1 MRAWIVA
8 LVCFGLAL
16 PAWAATQR
24 LALVI
29 GNDSY
34 NKIPALVAARNDAR
48 AMAEALQKVNYRVAL
63 HLDLDQ
69 RGMLAAVRNFKAQI
83 QGGDEV
89 VFFFAG
95 HGVQLGPA
103 NYLLPVDLAADN
115 EEQVRDEA
123 LPLQRVL
130 DDIAEKRARFSLAII
145 DACRN
150 NPFAGKGH
158 GRSIGGTRGLA
169 PTTAA
174 TGQMVIYSAGTG
186 QQALDSLGDK
196 DPIKNGVFTR
206 VFVKE
211 MLAPDVPIDRVLK
224 NVRLQ
229 VRDMALRVGHEQVPA
244 IYDQVAGDFFFIA
257 SQPGGAPQVA
267 FGSSTQAFTAPA
279 APAAA
284 LPAVA
289 AAPQPVAPSTS
300 RPQEPR
306 PAPPVAAPT
315 SAAAAPASQ
324 DDDDLVLAWQKI
336 QSRGDLGGTPQRT
349 ASAAPGRSSGA
360 ARASGAA
367 VVAAAAAP
375 AVASRSITP
384 AATLPMQR
392 IQANRSIVLGVRDD
406 VEPLSYA
413 AGADRFEGFH
423 VALCLRIVEDLN
435 KSLGGAPLT
444 VRFRP
449 IAQREVVPMLVS
461 GQIDLDCGSTVNTA
475 ARQNQIAFAPTT
487 FVEEARVVVK
497 ANSGIRGV
505 AGLAGKR
512 VMTVAGGVPAAALR
526 ATAETRTL
534 AFEDIPGADALQAF
548 MLLEADMA
556 DALLVDGATAALL
569 VSRARN
575 PQAFRILDGSFSA
588 DPLAIAM
595 VRDDA
600 TLRALVQDSVK
611 SLIASNEMQ
620 RLYSQ
625 AFGSQPAGAGTR
637 AAWAQ
642 PSDRPGTTTLR

>member
-1 MRAWIVA
+1 MRAW
-8 LVCFGLAL
+8 LLAL
-16 PAWAATQR
+16 FCTMLGVPSWAATQR

-34 NKIPALVAARNDAR
+34 SKIPALVAARNDAR
-48 AMAEALQKVNYRVAL
+48 AMAEALQKVNYRVTL

-69 RGMLAAVRNFKAQI
+69 RGMLAAVRNFKAQV

-115 EEQVRDEA
+115 EEQIRDDA

-186 QQALDSLGDK
+186 QQALDSLGEK
-196 DPIKNGVFTR
+196 DPVKNGLFTR

-257 SQPGGAPQVA
+257 SQPGGPAQVA
-267 FGSSTQAFTAPA
+267 FGSSTPAFAAPTAAPVSTPPSGLVAQPTASRPPEPRPA
-279 APAAA
+279 APAVA
-284 LPAVA
+284 PA
-289 AAPQPVAPSTS
+289 PVA
-300 RPQEPR
+300 
-306 PAPPVAAPT
+306 V
-315 SAAAAPASQ
+315 APASK

-336 QSRGDLGGTPQRT
+336 QSRGDLGP
-349 ASAAPGRSSGA
+349 AAQ
-360 ARASGAA
+360 RASPAPAPSRPAASRAGAGT

-375 AVASRSITP
+375 ATAGSRSVVP
-384 AATLPMQR
+384 ASTLPMQR
-392 IQANRSIVLGVRDD
+392 IQANRAIVLGVRDD

-413 AGADRFEGFH
+413 AGSDRFDGFH
-423 VALCLRIVEDLN
+423 VALCRRIVEELN
-435 KSLGGAPLT
+435 KSLGGAAIDI
-444 VRFRP
+444 RYRA
-449 IAQREVVPMLVS
+449 IAQREVVPMLVA

-497 ANSGIRGV
+497 SNSGIRGV

-512 VMTVAGGVPAAALR
+512 VMTVAGGVPGAALR
-526 ATAETRTL
+526 ASPETRSL

-575 PQAFRILDGSFSA
+575 PQAFRVLDGSFSA

-600 TLRALVQDSVK
+600 TLRALVQDTVK
-611 SLIASNEMQ
+611 SLMASGEMQ
-620 RLYSQ
+620 RLYAQ
-625 AFGSQPAGAGTR
+625 AFANQPAGSGTR

-642 PSDRPGTTTLR
+642 PSDRPGTSALR

>member
-1 MRAWIVA
+1 MRAI
-8 LVCFGLAL
+8 LGFLLAWTVVV

-34 NKIPALVAARNDAR
+34 SKIPALVAARNDAR
-48 AMAEALQKVNYRVAL
+48 AMAEALEKVNYRVTL

-69 RGMLAAVRNFKAQI
+69 RGMLTAVRNFKAKI

-103 NYLLPVDLAADN
+103 NFLLPVDLAADN
-115 EEQVRDEA
+115 EEQMRDDA

-150 NPFAGKGH
+150 NPFKGH

-169 PTTAA
+169 PTSAA

-196 DPIKNGVFTR
+196 DPIKNGLFTR

-229 VRDMALRVGHEQVPA
+229 VRDMALRVNHEQVPA

-257 SQPGGAPQVA
+257 SQPGGPAQPA
-267 FGSSTQAFTAPA
+267 FGAGT
-279 APAAA
+279 
-284 LPAVA
+284 AVA
-289 AAPQPVAPSTS
+289 AAPPPAFSAPPMSQAQPQPSQVFASPAPVVTAQ
-300 RPQEPR
+300 PAR
-306 PAPPVAAPT
+306 PAPAQ
-315 SAAAAPASQ
+315 AAASK

-336 QSRGDLGGTPQRT
+336 QARGDLGE
-349 ASAAPGRSSGA
+349 SSR
-360 ARASGAA
+360 RASGTAPARPAA
-367 VVAAAAAP
+367 ASRTATAAPVAAAAIGS
-375 AVASRSITP
+375 VSSRSFTP

-392 IQANRSIVLGVRDD
+392 IQASRSIVFGVRDD
-406 VEPLSYA
+406 VEPLSFAEGPNRY
-413 AGADRFEGFH
+413 GGFH
-423 VALCLRIVEDLN
+423 VALCQRIAQDLQ
-435 KSLGGAPLT
+435 KSLGLANLEIKY
-444 VRFRP
+444 RS
-449 IAQREVVPMLVS
+449 IANREVVPMLIS
-461 GQIDLDCGSTVNTA
+461 GQIDLDCGSTVNTV
-475 ARQNQIAFAPTT
+475 ARQAQIAFAPTT
-487 FVEEARVVVK
+487 FVEEGRVIVK
-497 ANSGIRGV
+497 ANSGIRSV
-505 AGLAGKR
+505 SGLSGKR
-512 VMTVAGGVPAAALR
+512 VMTVAGGVPAAALK
-526 ATAETRTL
+526 ATAETRSL

-556 DALLVDGATAALL
+556 DALLVDGATAALMIA
-569 VSRARN
+569 RARN
-575 PQAFRILDGSFSA
+575 PAAFRMLDGSFAA
-588 DPLAIAM
+588 DPVAIAM

-600 TLRALVQDSVK
+600 TLRAAVQDTVK
-611 SLIASNEMQ
+611 TLLASGELQ
-620 RLYSQ
+620 RLYAQWFGNQPSGQ
-625 AFGSQPAGAGTR
+625 ATA

-642 PSDRPGTTTLR
+642 PNERPSTSNLR

>member
-1 MRAWIVA
+1 MRTLWVW
-8 LVCFGLAL
+8 LVCACWAL
-16 PAWAATQR
+16 PAWSASQR

-34 NKIPALVAARNDAR
+34 SKIPALVAARNDAR
-48 AMAEALQKVNYRVAL
+48 AMADALQKVNYRVTL

-69 RGMLAAVRNFKAQI
+69 RGMLQAVRNFKAQV

-115 EEQVRDEA
+115 EEQIRDDA

-130 DDIAEKRARFSLAII
+130 DDIAEKRARFSLAIV

-150 NPFAGKGH
+150 NPFKGH

-196 DPIKNGVFTR
+196 DPVKNGLFTR

-229 VRDMALRVGHEQVPA
+229 VRNMALGVGHEQVPA
-244 IYDQVAGDFFFIA
+244 IYDQVAGDFFFVA
-257 SQPGGAPQVA
+257 SQPGGPTQPV
-267 FGSSTQAFTAPA
+267 FGSG
-279 APAAA
+279 
-284 LPAVA
+284 VA
-289 AAPQPVAPSTS
+289 AAPAFSSPPPAAVPVVSAAASPT
-300 RPQEPR
+300 RPPETR
-306 PAPPVAAPT
+306 PAAAPLPQAPAPVAA
-315 SAAAAPASQ
+315 AAK

-336 QSRGDLGGTPQRT
+336 QARGDLGEGPRR
-349 ASAAPGRSSGA
+349 AAAPPPSS
-360 ARASGAA
+360 RQASGGSRAGSTGGA
-367 VVAAAAAP
+367 VVAAAAP
-375 AVASRSITP
+375 AVASRSIVP
-384 AATLPMQR
+384 ASTLPMQR
-392 IQANRSIVLGVRDD
+392 IQSTRSIVLGVRDD

-413 AGADRFEGFH
+413 QSAGRFGGFH
-423 VALCLRIVEDLN
+423 VALCQRIAEDLH
-435 KSLGGAPLT
+435 KSLGGAPLE
-444 VRFRP
+444 VKYRV
-449 IAQREVVPMLVS
+449 IANREVVPMLVS
-461 GQIDLDCGSTVNTA
+461 GQIDLDCGATVNTA
-475 ARQNQIAFAPTT
+475 ARQAQIAFAPTT
-487 FVEEARVVVK
+487 FVEEGRVVVK

-512 VMTVAGGVPAAALR
+512 VMTVAGGVPGAALK
-526 ATAETRTL
+526 ATAETRNL

-575 PQAFRILDGSFSA
+575 PSAFRVLDGSFSA

-595 VRDDA
+595 ARDDA
-600 TLRALVQDSVK
+600 TLRAAVQDTVK
-611 SLIASNEMQ
+611 TLMSSGEIQ
-620 RLYSQ
+620 RLYAQSF
-625 AFGSQPAGAGTR
+625 ANQPAGSATA
-637 AAWAQ
+637 AAWAT
-642 PSDRPGTTTLR
+642 PSDRPSASNLR